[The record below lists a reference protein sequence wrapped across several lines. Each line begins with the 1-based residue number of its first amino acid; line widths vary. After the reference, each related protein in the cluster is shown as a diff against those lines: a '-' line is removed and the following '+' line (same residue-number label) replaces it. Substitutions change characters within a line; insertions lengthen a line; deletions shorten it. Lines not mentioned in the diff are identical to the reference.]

1 MQFQNGD
8 EELVLVTVSL
18 LLLTTEPGGKLV
30 SKAALT
36 LPIILPTSN
45 GLRKKIEARDS
56 NKEFQQGEQSEIVSN
71 IRIRTIKQHVTVH
84 EVFFHSY

>member
-18 LLLTTEPGGKLV
+18 LLLITEPGGKLV
-30 SKAALT
+30 AKAALT

-45 GLRKKIEARDS
+45 GLRKKIEARES

-71 IRIRTIKQHVTVH
+71 IGIRTI
-84 EVFFHSY
+84 SSM